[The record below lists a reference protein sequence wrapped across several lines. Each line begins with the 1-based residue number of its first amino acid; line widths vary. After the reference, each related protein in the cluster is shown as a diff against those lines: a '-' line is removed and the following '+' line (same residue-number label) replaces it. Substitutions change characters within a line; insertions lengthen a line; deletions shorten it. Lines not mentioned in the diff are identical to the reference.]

1 MSPKFKILV
10 TDVLG
15 GTSRGRTW
23 GEGRNQAQVAGIG
36 GARAE
41 RKGPDAEQ
49 KGSGLT
55 PGPDSRKLKDCE
67 GCGSSCILHRI
78 IFPETGQA
86 SPPLTA
92 GLRIKEEQWQTMYQR

>member
-15 GTSRGRTW
+15 GTSQS
-23 GEGRNQAQVAGIG
+23 RNLNQQVATGAGIHSLMQL
-36 GARAE
+36 AQNRLWS
-41 RKGPDAEQ
+41 Q
-49 KGSGLT
+49 KECSGLT

-67 GCGSSCILHRI
+67 GCGSSCILYRI